1 MSTRIEYDSLGPVE
15 VDNSRLYGPQTQR
28 SLNNFKIGS
37 HKMPIEQIKAIALV
51 KKISALANAKCAV
64 ISKEKANLISTVADE
79 IISGKLNDEFPL
91 CVFQTGSGTQSNMN
105 VNEVISHR
113 AAKLDP
119 STPLHPNDDV
129 NRSQSSN
136 DVFPSAMHI
145 CAYNQ
150 IHNFVLP
157 ALKELIKSFQKLV
170 TKSSTLQKVG
180 RTHLQDATFIFVG
193 QEISGFVAGLET
205 AYKMIDLNSQGLL
218 ELPLGGTAVG
228 TGINTPDNYIPALEE
243 VISEVLDISYS
254 VRNNKFQGLS
264 LKDNI
269 AMAHSSLKTLATT
282 LYKIANDTRFYGSGP
297 RCGYGEWTLPS
308 NEPGSSIMPGKI
320 NPTQAEALTMVCAQV
335 LGHDSTMGFCA
346 ANGQFQLNVFMP
358 IMIYDFV
365 ESCQLLTDA
374 MNSFR
379 THCVDGITF
388 NEDTLAHYVEQSLQI
403 ATALTPYLGYDKAS
417 QLVKQAFAENCSI
430 KSLILKDNL
439 MTQAQFDEAV
449 RMKPMDESD
458 HV

>member
-28 SLNNFKIGS
+28 SFNNFKIGS
-37 HKMPIEQIKAIALV
+37 HKMPLEQIHAMALV
-51 KKISALANAKCAV
+51 KKAAALANAKCNV
-64 ISKEKANLISTVADE
+64 ISNKKAELISTVVDE
-79 IISGKLNDEFPL
+79 ITSGKLNEEFPL

-113 AAKLDP
+113 AAQIDP

-136 DVFPSAMHI
+136 DVFPSGMHI
-145 CAYNQ
+145 CAYTQ

-157 ALKELIKSFQKLV
+157 ALDKLIKSFSKLV
-170 TKSSTLQKVG
+170 EKSAHLQKVG

-193 QEISGFVAGLET
+193 QEISGFVAGLKT
-205 AYKMIDLNSQGLL
+205 AYKMIELNSESLL

-228 TGINTPDNYIPALEE
+228 TGINTPDNYLNALES
-243 VISEVLDISYS
+243 VISDVFEAKYS

-264 LKDNI
+264 LKDRI
-269 AMAHSSLKTLATT
+269 VMAHSSLRTLATT
-282 LYKIANDTRFYGSGP
+282 LYKIANDTRYYGSGP

-308 NEPGSSIMPGKI
+308 NEPGSSIMPGKV
-320 NPTQAEALTMVCAQV
+320 NPTQAEAVTMVCAQV
-335 LGHDSTMGFCA
+335 FGHDTTMGFCA

-365 ESCQLLTDA
+365 ESCQLLTDV

-379 THCVDGITF
+379 IHCVDGITF
-388 NEDTLAHYVEQSLQI
+388 NDDTLNHYVEQSLQI
-403 ATALTPYLGYDKAS
+403 ATALTPHLGYDKAS

-430 KSLILKDNL
+430 KSLILKENL
-439 MTQAQFDEAV
+439 MSEEDFDKAV
-449 RMKPMDESD
+449 RMKPMDID
-458 HV
+458 NL